1 MAKRLSLIIFEVLFF
16 ALCVWTVLQ
25 SADVFLLATNRAKT
39 MIDFQNVQAF
49 FETSSF
55 EQSEIYLR
63 EISDTFLRLFE
74 DIFGIDSTFF
84 EKISHI
90 FEKILNLILDFTIY
104 FCNYF
109 LTVLMILF
117 IIFHEIF
124 TKEVE
129 LVRYS
134 KGAKLYWKWQRFET
148 NLRQKILSW
157 ITKLGQLLKKKKRFL
172 LLHILIYLLAKGYLY
187 LALIEFLIFLEVY
200 IIRLIHLE
208 TYLLVFH
215 LLSYIFTLIYPLIK
229 VLPKEIIVLF
239 LIIFIFF
246 RALSKAKYRLRK
258 NHERLKKFAKEYLTQ
273 TTFINGPPGTGKT
286 HLNMSLALVSEE
298 NYIEELEEFMLDE
311 EIKNPSVNFA
321 EVRFNQ
327 NSKYPEY
334 KALYEIE
341 RSRASYLISNYAI
354 YSPYFMTYSKIF
366 NFDYMRK
373 NLKTDKYP
381 LEEYIVISLS
391 ELDKEYNSHDDMKI
405 VGTDGAA
412 TFFSTISHDL
422 KRHCKIFCDYQ
433 LKDQVPLRIRGN
445 AEYFLTIE
453 KRKKKYPFLLYLYYL
468 PFLGLRK
475 LLRSFI
481 KKYETKRKP
490 IQKNTTRQSVST
502 FKRNDYTFLFAL
514 LRRWNYLLEKV
525 CKFFDQYWYFKM
537 SSTLG
542 IKDGE
547 QSDKKTLH
555 LKLCDLEIDGH
566 RLYDSTFL
574 SHAYQE
580 KKNYAFK
587 DLPCFTSL
595 TPSGE
600 ELDQCHSR
608 FYDKLN
614 GRSSPFISTDDETE
628 II

>member
-1 MAKRLSLIIFEVLFF
+1 
-16 ALCVWTVLQ
+16 
-25 SADVFLLATNRAKT
+25 

-157 ITKLGQLLKKKKRFL
+157 LTKLGQLLKKKKRFL

-286 HLNMSLALVSEE
+286 HLNMSLALASEE

-373 NLKTDKYP
+373 NPKFG
-381 LEEYIVISLS
+381 SL
-391 ELDKEYNSHDDMKI
+391 I
-405 VGTDGAA
+405 T
-412 TFFSTISHDL
+412 
-422 KRHCKIFCDYQ
+422 
-433 LKDQVPLRIRGN
+433 
-445 AEYFLTIE
+445 
-453 KRKKKYPFLLYLYYL
+453 
-468 PFLGLRK
+468 
-475 LLRSFI
+475 
-481 KKYETKRKP
+481 
-490 IQKNTTRQSVST
+490 
-502 FKRNDYTFLFAL
+502 LFA
-514 LRRWNYLLEKV
+514 KTK
-525 CKFFDQYWYFKM
+525 KFF
-537 SSTLG
+537 
-542 IKDGE
+542 
-547 QSDKKTLH
+547 
-555 LKLCDLEIDGH
+555 
-566 RLYDSTFL
+566 
-574 SHAYQE
+574 
-580 KKNYAFK
+580 
-587 DLPCFTSL
+587 
-595 TPSGE
+595 
-600 ELDQCHSR
+600 
-608 FYDKLN
+608 
-614 GRSSPFISTDDETE
+614 
-628 II
+628 